1 MKCPE
6 EAKSRVLWFAWGWG
20 RGERRNWSVTVFW
33 DDENVLKVI
42 EVIDAQLCEYMNNH
56 LIMLS
61 KWVNCIQCELYINKI
76 VTKKLTG
83 LWLCDIICITVLLSY
98 ITRLQVKSLLPFYR
112 FGDWALEYFA
122 RVMQFL
128 ILEKYGDKEEE
139 NGPATHCFSFL
150 YLSQYQGRRCFLI

>member
-1 MKCPE
+1 M
-6 EAKSRVLWFAWGWG
+6 
-20 RGERRNWSVTVFW
+20 TVFW

-83 LWLCDIICITVLLSY
+83 L
-98 ITRLQVKSLLPFYR
+98 
-112 FGDWALEYFA
+112 
-122 RVMQFL
+122 
-128 ILEKYGDKEEE
+128 
-139 NGPATHCFSFL
+139 
-150 YLSQYQGRRCFLI
+150 